1 MSSLSAIPSSET
13 SSLSP
18 TPRSALHR
26 TLQPQAA
33 YRSSLIIPRTAP
45 RRGILHHRRFHHQRV
60 KVLPGASALPGRHVA
75 IPGSTFGLARR
86 STSGLGPAKIGVAFR
101 PSCRQG
107 ARLISLADKQVETLE
122 LGDGTPPL
130 CELALWRSFSPS
142 TQAINVSILSLFSS
156 QLSSTNPSKLCKPCL
171 CSC

>member
-1 MSSLSAIPSSET
+1 MSSLSAIPSSKT
-13 SSLSP
+13 SSLPP
-18 TPRSALHR
+18 TPRSALHYNHR
-26 TLQPQAA
+26 LHIEAVSSYLVQPRKEASYIIA
-33 YRSSLIIPRTAP
+33 GSTADESRSYPGPRHSLDDTSQFPAD
-45 RRGILHHRRFHHQRV
+45 
-60 KVLPGASALPGRHVA
+60 
-75 IPGSTFGLARR
+75 TFGLARR
-86 STSGLGPAKIGVAFR
+86 STSGLGPAKIDVAFR

-142 TQAINVSILSLFSS
+142 TQATNVSILSLFSS

-171 CSC
+171 HSC